1 MHAIFSALRG
11 TLRCARLAGVRVLI
25 LGASGLVGGVLWTE
39 LSHRHDVVG
48 TCHGT
53 AVPELVPLDLQDEKA
68 LARLSRDGFDVVV
81 HCAGLVE
88 ISVAEAHPDL
98 AWALNVRSVEVLL
111 NALEGGGSKLV
122 VLSSDNVFDGTRDS
136 YTEDDPPSPINTY
149 GRTKVA
155 AESRIVAGGRHLA
168 VRIPIVYGRSPWADR
183 FFARFARP
191 ETPAQVDV
199 VGTPLYLPS
208 LARTLEQLW
217 DLAGVVHFAGS
228 EVLTRFE
235 LMSRLAS
242 GLGLPTAVVPVRN
255 DETPGG
261 SLRPR
266 RLVLRSSRHPLAGPS
281 LDDALADMVGTSS

>member
-1 MHAIFSALRG
+1 
-11 TLRCARLAGVRVLI
+11 VRVLI
-25 LGASGLVGGVLWTE
+25 IGASGLVGGVLWSE

-48 TCHGT
+48 TSHSA
-53 AVPELVPLDLQDEKA
+53 AVPELVSLDLQDEKA
-68 LARLSRDGFDVVV
+68 LARLARDAFDVVI
-81 HCAGLVE
+81 HSAGLVE
-88 ISVAEAHPDL
+88 ISAAEAHPDL

-111 NALEGGGSKLV
+111 DALDGGGKLV

-136 YTEDDPPSPINTY
+136 YTEEDPPSPINAY

-155 AESRIVAGGRHLA
+155 AESRVIAGGRHLA

-199 VGTPLYLPS
+199 VCTPLYLPS
-208 LARTLEQLW
+208 LAGALEQLW
-217 DLAGVVHFAGS
+217 DLAGVVHFAGG

-242 GLGLPTAVVPVRN
+242 GLELPTRVVPVRN

-266 RLVLRSSRHPLAGPS
+266 RLVLRSSRHRLAGPT
-281 LDDALADMVGTSS
+281 LDEALAAMGGTPS